1 MSYRTFIRVISL
13 NILMIFVLNT
23 NLYASNQI
31 ISKHEYKL
39 YKGNILFGKSDYIL
53 YKNNKDYTFEI
64 KSKTAGVFKMKK
76 DNRLEVSNFSMV
88 DGIIN
93 PISYIFERVKKD
105 KNISIKTFFNS
116 ADNYAQ
122 TFNQDEKKEHVNI
135 PYSLDRLSVQIDY
148 QNKIRKGVFENTYH
162 VIDKG
167 RLREYLFLLYGDEV
181 LDTIFGKT
189 NTIIIKREIKNN
201 KRSTLTWYAI
211 DYGYIPVKIEQ
222 FRKDSRKFTVI
233 LNNVIK

>member
-1 MSYRTFIRVISL
+1 MLVLFA
-13 NILMIFVLNT
+13 LNT
-23 NLYASNQI
+23 NLHASNKI

-76 DNRLEVSNFSMV
+76 DNRLEVSNFSMM
-88 DGIIN
+88 DGVIN

-116 ADNYAQ
+116 ADNSAQ
-122 TFNQDEKKEHVNI
+122 TFNQDEKKEHINI

-148 QNKIRKGVFENTYH
+148 QNKMREGIFENSYH

-167 RLREYLFLLYGDEV
+167 RLREYLFLLHGDEV

-189 NTIIIKREIKNN
+189 NTIIVKRKIKNN

-211 DYGYIPVKIEQ
+211 DHDYIPVKIEQ

>member
-1 MSYRTFIRVISL
+1 MSYRAFIRVISI
-13 NILMIFVLNT
+13 NILIICVLNT
-23 NLYASNQI
+23 NLYAGNQI

-76 DNRLEVSNFSMV
+76 DNRLEVSNFSMS
-88 DGIIN
+88 DGVIN
-93 PISYIFERVKKD
+93 PVSYIFERVKKD

-116 ADNYAQ
+116 ANNYAR
-122 TFNQDEKKEHVNI
+122 TFNQDKKKEHINI

-148 QNKIRKGVFENTYH
+148 QNKMKEGVFEKKYN

-167 RLREYLFLLYGDEV
+167 RPRVYLFLLHGDEV

-211 DYGYIPVKIEQ
+211 DHDYIPVKIEQ